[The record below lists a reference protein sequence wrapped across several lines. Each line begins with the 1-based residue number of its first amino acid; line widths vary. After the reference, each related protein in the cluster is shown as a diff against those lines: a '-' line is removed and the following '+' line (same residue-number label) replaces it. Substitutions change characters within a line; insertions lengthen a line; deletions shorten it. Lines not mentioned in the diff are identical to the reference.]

1 MTRAGRRRE
10 WMWCP
15 PPVAISPI
23 TELRRLI
30 MIKFT
35 FVILE
40 QLVCSAIYACA
51 VLGVIIF
58 TLSALT

>member
-1 MTRAGRRRE
+1 
-10 WMWCP
+10 MWCP